1 MSFRFLPLLSF
12 VLGALPVVA
21 SSAPET
27 DTLRRSIDAQS
38 AIETAAQATQQR
50 IDALD
55 ARTRAAVVAYREA
68 LDATDSLRRYNDQ
81 MELQIASQANEQAA
95 LREQIE
101 QLDVTSREIVPLL
114 ARMLE
119 TLEQFVALDA
129 PFLRVERASR
139 LDTLRDLM
147 PRADVSIAE
156 KYRRIAEAY
165 QVEMEYG
172 RTLEAYQAQ
181 LSDDD
186 PRVVN
191 LLRVGRIALMYQT
204 LDGGESGYWDRE
216 QAAFVPD
223 QRYHGA
229 IREGLKVAR
238 KQAAPS
244 LLRLPLQAAAGEVS
258 P

>member
-50 IDALD
+50 ID
-55 ARTRAAVVAYREA
+55 A